1 MSRRIF
7 SVKLPVVPNEMA
19 REEIRKQVVFLSRDI
34 GKAHF
39 STDNQSVEFEAR
51 EESGEQLTVEVKT
64 LALRI
69 ERALR
74 NLERKSRLSYR
85 PEGNPALGTG
95 FYLDGCDLTGN
106 GQVILH
112 GAPLALFRYFD
123 RVFEGFGSA
132 WSAQPLQA
140 PVLIPD
146 SVLARCDYFRSFPQY
161 VTFATH
167 LQEDVQL
174 LNAFRERHG
183 TASELDDQALRD
195 MERPD
200 TCLSPAMCYH
210 VYHWQQNRAISSEAQ
225 AYGICGP
232 CFRYESGN
240 MSSLKRLW
248 NFTMREVVFLGARE
262 SVLQAR
268 EKSIEMMGQ
277 FLRDH
282 RLAGEIRTASD
293 PFFVAPDAVAKTH
306 FQLSSESKFEI
317 ALPLADGDFL
327 AVGSHNYHSDFF
339 GRAFNITVEGAA
351 AMHSVC
357 VAFGLERWVFA
368 FMQQHGSD
376 PSRWPDA
383 ARLAPEIRAVSR

>member
-1 MSRRIF
+1 MSRRAFRI
-7 SVKLPVVPNEMA
+7 KLPVVPNEMA

-34 GKAHF
+34 GKARF
-39 STDNQSVEFEAR
+39 CEDNQTIEYEAA
-51 EESGEQLTVEVKT
+51 EDSGERLATEVRT
-64 LALRI
+64 MALRI

-74 NLERKSRLSYR
+74 NLERKSRLSYK
-85 PEGNPALGTG
+85 PDGSSPLSGN
-95 FYLDGCDLTGN
+95 FSLDGCDLAGN

-112 GAPLALFRYFD
+112 GVPLALMRYFD
-123 RVFEGFGSA
+123 RVFEGFGTA
-132 WSAQPLQA
+132 WSAQPVQA

-174 LNAFRERHG
+174 LNSFRERHG
-183 TASELDDQALRD
+183 SASQLDGEALRD
-195 MERPD
+195 MEHPD

-210 VYHWQQNRAISSEAQ
+210 VYHWRQNQTISSGPQ

-232 CFRYESGN
+232 CFRYESEN

-262 SVLQAR
+262 NVLQAR
-268 EKSIEMMGQ
+268 EQSIEMMGQ

-293 PFFVAPDAVAKTH
+293 PFFVAADAVAKTH
-306 FQLSSESKFEI
+306 FQLSSESKFEV

-339 GRAFNITVEGAA
+339 GRAFNIRVDGAG

-376 PSRWPDA
+376 PGRWPDPV
-383 ARLAPEIRAVSR
+383 RLAPEMQALRR